1 MKNSNPDD
9 TKKYASTRLWKKRW
23 YRITSFLAAVVVFC
37 TTYALILPAVTQ
49 ERAVAQD
56 TGVSVSNITIG
67 KITDGTAPFDGKPT
81 GPSYDPGND
90 ENDGNKIVRTFDKLS
105 YDFKVETASTNQY
118 KDARVKLEFIL
129 PLKKDEAEFDVA
141 AMGWMDTTDGYTYKY
156 QENQT
161 CTIGNN
167 TYTNCQVF
175 TCYKHLVL
183 TPGATSVIP
192 GAFTNNLTI
201 NVKSMKN
208 GDKITPIIIAT
219 PELNANGGYTLT
231 MTKDDTNAVTVSAA
245 PRYNVKL
252 KGGPSY
258 KGTFDFSTGNNLAQK
273 YGDGY
278 ITEASEKNV
287 VGRAMKFGVT
297 LQLYNDGNNKGFKG
311 IELPTGPITFDLKLT
326 SKYGEAETKTTDVTT
341 NYTPLLW
348 SCDYNSWTPIDSPN
362 SDGRT
367 LQDSMGCAYEYAPWT
382 SGSDSWRGDDKT
394 CFHGGGWLATQKGD
408 TISVTVLNYAIDVNQ
423 MPTKNGD
430 GGSVLYNP
438 ANGEGCFSSGEIW
451 IVQPFNKKNST
462 TNSGYDIQD
471 EKGNGT
477 FYTTVEVQNLHSISI
492 GGTAFNDPTD
502 TNDAQ
507 MNKEDDKETLTLP
520 LYSEGNLTN
529 RIAYRKDAT
538 SDKGVG
544 VNDPYDGKD
553 FATPGT
559 SFYIYSGIDYT
570 DSGEPVNQLYWATNF
585 TRINADIFEVTGEPT
600 IICKQDDTV
609 VSSANYTVLYVGNDN
624 NWWDEYNLQAG
635 TEDGK
640 TYYTSLQALK
650 NAKKKCIGVLY
661 CVKGPLTGSVSF
673 SAHLPVKVSDELN
686 DKLNSD
692 KIGKAYMTV
701 STSRAWTKKMYE
713 SAGKSVSDI
722 PALDIWTKPD
732 TQLSA
737 SFPPGRYE
745 YANIDKNTWGWY
757 EKEKY
762 PEDGSASTLHNS
774 KWNWFGD
781 TLLVIKFK
789 SKINKTLL
797 QKLPDKP
804 NTAKDTFNLDANQ
817 RIVDFE
823 LRPAIEYDNHQTSNM
838 NDETTLTIVDTLPK
852 GLKYVAD
859 SAYIDGKYSQTSDN
873 GGTQGT
879 VTGGTPITPSSG
891 ETPTEP
897 INVGDATLFIKE
909 ADGTTTL
916 TWKVRCKIGEPV
928 KPIYYS
934 VEIGDRYNASN
945 DIGVG
950 TTQLPYNVRIYAAGE
965 DLRAPTAANGN
976 RADGSISAVRGS
988 AYSFGKY
995 TTNETVEP
1003 NGNID
1008 YKIYYDNI
1016 SGVGDA
1022 PVKLVD
1028 VMPADGVNGSQF
1040 SGGYTVQSF
1049 KFDTTK
1055 CEIRKL
1061 ELYYTTDETYRN
1073 GMVEDSVIKSWT
1085 KAAIDQY
1092 GTVTAMNGSPPVAW
1106 AVLGT
1111 LDAEKSV
1118 NIDLTIKLNDPSTPK
1133 FTYVDFDSEAAKAF
1147 YNNNNNNNYGAT
1159 LVRLDEAHGNSIKFT
1174 EVSWRDHNNPKAIAV
1189 SNLDGNGRFTVERG
1203 KKYKV
1208 SLDYYFKRN
1217 AHDLQLLAI
1226 VADAGTRADSLNKAE
1241 SYYSDGYQRGYRWS
1255 NISEKWVNC
1264 TFQSVDD
1271 TLYFVA
1277 PKDGNVFI
1285 LPIDM
1290 GNNQEIWLDNIKIEE
1305 IQENKYV
1312 NAVISGANSTTQQ
1325 TTATTPIIRR
1335 SIEGLTWLD
1344 RNSDGVQN
1352 DGPKLCISGVKV
1364 SLLKLKDGGS
1374 AENEADYETYCYPN
1388 STTPVTVETGKQVS
1402 VISQGTPTDY
1412 IQGRYR
1418 FMDLPEG
1425 TYAVKFEDGTGE
1437 TKISPLIASPANRGE
1452 DDTLDS
1458 DGIAV
1463 YKSDRSALEY
1473 TLIKGIVMPAAAD
1486 GYTYESKCNDSGFY
1500 ERGYELP
1507 KSGGKGT
1514 DAYTFLGLTIWG
1526 FAFLAFVYRKAR
1538 KTFGKSK

>member
-49 ERAVAQD
+49 ERTVAQD
-56 TGVSVSNITIG
+56 TEVSVNDITISG
-67 KITDGTAPFDGKPT
+67 ITDGEGPFDANDE
-81 GPSYDPGND
+81 SGND
-90 ENDGNKIVRTFDKLS
+90 SKGDNKIVRTFDTVKYTFTVSTAGKS
-105 YDFKVETASTNQY
+105 YDN
-118 KDARVKLEFIL
+118 ARVKMEFIL
-129 PLKKDEAEFDVA
+129 PLKKNEAEFDVA
-141 AMGWMDTTDGYTYKY
+141 AMGWMDTTVGYKYNY

-161 CTIGNN
+161 RKINEID
-167 TYTNCQVF
+167 TNCQVL
-175 TCYKHLVL
+175 TCYKHLQK
-183 TPGATSVIP
+183 TDPGTAVIP
-192 GAFTNNLTI
+192 GSFTETFT
-201 NVKSMKN
+201 VKVKAMKN
-208 GDKITPIIIAT
+208 RATIKPTITASL
-219 PELNANGGYTLT
+219 ELNLAQSKEITADL
-231 MTKDDTNAVTVSAA
+231 VTVSAA
-245 PRYNVKL
+245 PRYNVRL

-278 ITEASEKNV
+278 ITEASKKNI

-297 LQLYNDGNNKGFKG
+297 LQLYNDGTPDKGFKG
-311 IELPTGPITFDLKLT
+311 IELPTGSITFDLKLK
-326 SKYGEAETKTTDVTT
+326 SKYGSGGENDPDVTT

-348 SCDYNSWTPIDSPN
+348 SCDNNSWTDQDKAN

-367 LQDSMGCAYEYAPWT
+367 FQDISGCAYEYAPRS
-382 SGSDSWRGDDKT
+382 SGPGVWYGDDKT
-394 CFHGGGWLATQKGD
+394 CYHGGGWSAKQTGD
-408 TISVTVLNYAIDVNQ
+408 TIFVTVSDYAIDVNQ

-451 IVQPFNKKNST
+451 IVQPFNKKSST
-462 TNSGYDIQD
+462 TNSGYDIQK
-471 EKGNGT
+471 EYQNGT
-477 FYTTVEVQNLHSISI
+477 FYTTVEVQNLKSTSI

-502 TNDAQ
+502 TNNAQ
-507 MNKEDDKETLTLP
+507 MNKEDDKEILTLP
-520 LYSEGNLTN
+520 LYSEGKLTN

-538 SDKGVG
+538 SDEGVG

-559 SFYIYSGIDYT
+559 NLYIYSGIDYT
-570 DSGEPVNQLYWATNF
+570 DNGEPDNQLYWATNF
-585 TRINADIFEVTGEPT
+585 TRINADIFEVTDEPIMT
-600 IICKQDDTV
+600 CKADGSTV
-609 VSSANYTVLYVGNDN
+609 DPDNYKVLYVGNDT
-624 NWWDEYNLQAG
+624 NWRYEWDLQAG
-635 TEDGK
+635 TEDWR
-640 TYYTSLQALK
+640 TYYTSLDLLK
-650 NAKKKCIGVLY
+650 NDKKKCIGVLY
-661 CVKGPLTGSVSF
+661 CVKGPLSGSVSF
-673 SAHLPVKVSDELN
+673 SARLPVKVREDLTK
-686 DKLNSD
+686 DQ
-692 KIGKAYMTV
+692 IGKAYMTV

-713 SAGKSVSDI
+713 NDGKSESDI
-722 PALDIWTKPD
+722 PALDIWTD
-732 TQLSA
+732 RNTLLDS
-737 SFPPGRYE
+737 SFPRDPYQH
-745 YANIDKNTWGWY
+745 ANIQNGDWDWY
-757 EKEKY
+757 KKEIY
-762 PEDGSASTLHNS
+762 PEDGYRSTPHNS
-774 KWNWFGD
+774 EWNWFGD

-789 SKINKTLL
+789 SQINKTLL
-797 QKLPDKP
+797 QKLPDGSV
-804 NTAKDTFNLDANQ
+804 KDTFNLDANQ
-817 RIVDFE
+817 RYVDFM
-823 LRPAIEYDNHQTSNM
+823 LQPTIEYDNKQGSNM
-838 NDETTLTIVDTLPK
+838 NDVTTLTIVDTLPK
-852 GLKYVAD
+852 GLKYVAG
-859 SAYIDGKYSQTSDN
+859 SAYIGGTYKQTSVN
-873 GGTQGT
+873 GGTKGT
-879 VTGGTPITPSSG
+879 VTGGRSITLSSG

-909 ADGTTTL
+909 EADGTTTL
-916 TWKVRCKIGEPV
+916 TWKVKCKIGEPV

-934 VEIGDRYNASN
+934 VEIGDRYNASK
-945 DIGVG
+945 DIDVG

-965 DLRAPTAANGN
+965 DLREPTAANGN
-976 RADGSISAVRGS
+976 YVKNSISATRGN

-1003 NGNID
+1003 NGNIN

-1016 SGVGDA
+1016 STGET

-1028 VMPADGVNGSQF
+1028 VMPADGINGSQF
-1040 SGGYTVQSF
+1040 SGNYTVQSF

-1055 CEIRKL
+1055 CEVTKL
-1061 ELYYTTDETYRN
+1061 RVYYTENKAYQSNDIVDE
-1073 GMVEDSVIKSWT
+1073 SVIRTNWNP
-1085 KAAIDQY
+1085 AGIDDY
-1092 GTVTAMNGSPPVAW
+1092 SGAVTEMNGITPVAF

-1133 FTYVDFDSEAAKAF
+1133 FTYVDFDSEAVKNYYKSDA
-1147 YNNNNNNNYGAT
+1147 NNNGAN
-1159 LVRLDEAHGNSIKFT
+1159 VVPSDEAHGYSIKFT
-1174 EVSWRDHNNPKAIAV
+1174 EVKWKDVSNPNAIAV
-1189 SNLDGNGRFTVERG
+1189 SNLAGTGRFTVEKG

-1208 SLDYYFKRN
+1208 SLDYHFVD
-1217 AHDLQLLAI
+1217 HDYPLQVLAI
-1226 VADAGTRADSLNKAE
+1226 VDNADTNAKNLNSPA
-1241 SYYSDGYQRGYRWS
+1241 SYDLDPYPSQRGYLWS
-1255 NISEKWVNC
+1255 NISEGWKNF
-1264 TFQSVDD
+1264 TFQSVDSS

-1285 LPIDM
+1285 IPIDM
-1290 GNNQEIWLDNIKIEE
+1290 AGTQEIWFDNIKIEE

-1312 NAVISGANSTTQQ
+1312 NAVIIGANSTTQQ

-1352 DGPKLCISGVKV
+1352 DGPERCISHVNV
-1364 SLLKLKDGGS
+1364 SLLKLKDGS
-1374 AENEADYETYCYPN
+1374 DPTNEANYETYHYPGTN
-1388 STTPVTVETGKQVS
+1388 SPVTVETGKQVS
-1402 VISQGTPTDY
+1402 VISQGAPADYTDY
-1412 IQGRYR
+1412 IPGRYR

-1425 TYAVKFEDGTGE
+1425 TYAVKFEDGTGDI
-1437 TKISPLIASPANRGE
+1437 KISPLIASPANRGE
-1452 DDTLDS
+1452 DVTLDS

-1463 YKSDRSALEY
+1463 YKEDRSELLRTY
-1473 TLIKGIVMPAAAD
+1473 ILNIKIPAAAV

>member
-56 TGVSVSNITIG
+56 PGVSVSGITISE
-67 KITDGTAPFDGKPT
+67 ITDGEGPFDT
-81 GPSYDPGND
+81 DDEAGND
-90 ENDGNKIVRTFDKLS
+90 SRGDNKIVRTFDTVKYKFTVSTAGNS
-105 YDFKVETASTNQY
+105 YDN
-118 KDARVKLEFIL
+118 ARVKMEFIL
-129 PLKKDEAEFDVA
+129 PLKKNEAEFDVA
-141 AMGWMDTTDGYTYKY
+141 AMGWMDTTVGYKY
-156 QENQT
+156 NYQEDQT
-161 CTIGNN
+161 RKINGID
-167 TYTNCQVF
+167 TNCQVL
-175 TCYKHLVL
+175 TCYKHLQRTVNS
-183 TPGATSVIP
+183 TAAIP
-192 GAFTNNLTI
+192 GSFTETFT
-201 NVKSMKN
+201 VKVKAMKN
-208 GDKITPIIIAT
+208 EDTIKPTITASL
-219 PELNANGGYTLT
+219 ELNLAQVAERTADL
-231 MTKDDTNAVTVSAA
+231 VTVSAA

-252 KGGPSY
+252 AGGPSY
-258 KGTFDFSTGNNLAQK
+258 KGTFNFNTGNNNAQNK
-273 YGDGY
+273 DAG
-278 ITEASEKNV
+278 KV

-311 IELPTGPITFDLKLT
+311 IELPTGPITFDLKLN
-326 SKYGEAETKTTDVTT
+326 SEYGSGGKNNKDVTT
-341 NYTPLLW
+341 EYTPLLW
-348 SCDYNSWTPIDSPN
+348 SCDYNSWTAIGNPN
-362 SDGRT
+362 SDERT
-367 LQDSMGCAYEYAPWT
+367 FQDSTGCAYEYAPRS
-382 SGSDSWRGDDKT
+382 SGPGVWYGDDKT
-394 CFHGGGWLATQKGD
+394 CYHGGGWSATQTGD

-451 IVQPFNKKNST
+451 IVQPFNEKNST
-462 TNSGYDIQD
+462 PVSGYDIQNQEGD
-471 EKGNGT
+471 GT
-477 FYTTVEVQNLHSISI
+477 FYTTVEVQNVQATSAS
-492 GGTAFNDPTD
+492 GNPVEEGA
-502 TNDAQ
+502 AQ
-507 MNKEDDKETLTLP
+507 MKKDDDSEILNLP
-520 LYSEGNLTN
+520 LYSKGELTN
-529 RIAYRKDAT
+529 RIAYRKEPT
-538 SDKGVG
+538 SDEGVG

-559 SFYIYSGIDYT
+559 SLYIYSGIDYT
-570 DSGEPVNQLYWATNF
+570 DNGEPDNQLYWATNF
-585 TRINADIFEVTGEPT
+585 TRINADIFEVAGEPT
-600 IICKQDDTV
+600 IICKQNDTV
-609 VSSANYTVLYVGNDN
+609 VDTKNYKVLYVGNDN
-624 NWWDEYNLQAG
+624 NWGDEYDLQAG
-635 TEDGK
+635 TEDWR
-640 TYYTSLQALK
+640 TYYTSLDLLK
-650 NAKKKCIGVLY
+650 NDKKKCIGVLY
-661 CVKGPLTGSVSF
+661 CVKGPLSGSVSF
-673 SAHLPVKVSDELN
+673 SAHLPVKVREDLTK
-686 DKLNSD
+686 DQ
-692 KIGKAYMTV
+692 IGKAYMTV

-713 SAGKSVSDI
+713 KDGKSESNI

-737 SFPPGRYE
+737 SFPTGCYE
-745 YANIDKNTWGWY
+745 HANIAGTPWGWY
-757 EKEKY
+757 QKEIY
-762 PEDGSASTLHNS
+762 PEDGSPSKLHNS
-774 KWNWFGD
+774 IWNWYGD

-789 SKINKTLL
+789 SQINKTLL

-804 NTAKDTFNLDANQ
+804 DTPKDTFNLDANQ

-823 LRPAIEYDNHQTSNM
+823 LQPATKYDNHQTSNM

-852 GLKYVAD
+852 GLKYVAN
-859 SAYIDGKYSQTSDN
+859 SAYIGGTYKQTSLN
-873 GGTQGT
+873 GGTKGT
-879 VTGGTPITPSSG
+879 VTDGTQIIPSANENETPSK
-891 ETPTEP
+891 
-897 INVGDATLFIKE
+897 VGNATLFIKE
-909 ADGTTTL
+909 DADGTTL
-916 TWKVRCKIGEPV
+916 TWRVKCKIGEPV
-928 KPIYYS
+928 QPIYYS
-934 VEIGDRYNASN
+934 VEIGDRYHASN
-945 DIGVG
+945 DIDVG

-965 DLRAPTAANGN
+965 DLREPTAANGN
-976 RADGSISAVRGS
+976 RAEGSISAVRGS

-1055 CEIRKL
+1055 CEISKL
-1061 ELYYTTDETYRN
+1061 ELYYTTDKTYRN
-1073 GMVEDSVIKSWT
+1073 GMVEDSVIRSWT
-1085 KAAIDQY
+1085 QATINEN
-1092 GTVTAMNGSPPVAW
+1092 GTVTGMNDSPPVAW

-1118 NIDLTIKLNDPSTPK
+1118 NIDLKIKLNDPSTPNL
-1133 FTYVDFDSEAAKAF
+1133 TYVDFDSDAVRNYYSSPE
-1147 YNNNNNNNYGAT
+1147 NNNGAN
-1159 LVRLDEAHGNSIKFT
+1159 VVPSDEAHGYSIKFT
-1174 EVSWRDHNNPKAIAV
+1174 KVNWKSEPKPKAIAV
-1189 SNLDGNGRFTVERG
+1189 SNLAGTGRFTVEKG

-1208 SLDYYFKRN
+1208 SLDYYFKRKSKN
-1217 AHDLQLLAI
+1217 LQVLAI
-1226 VADAGTRADSLNKAE
+1226 VDAADTEANNLNSPE
-1241 SYYSDGYQRGYRWS
+1241 SYDSNSSQRGYLWS
-1255 NISEKWVNC
+1255 NISGNWANG
-1264 TFQSVDD
+1264 TLQGVDNS

-1277 PKDGNVFI
+1277 PKNGNVFI

-1290 GNNQEIWLDNIKIEE
+1290 EGAQEIWFDNIKIEE
-1305 IQENKYV
+1305 VQENKYI
-1312 NAVISGANSTTQQ
+1312 NTVISGANSTTQQ
-1325 TTATTPIIRR
+1325 TTATTPVIRR

-1352 DGPKLCISGVKV
+1352 DGPERCISHVKV
-1364 SLLKLKDGGS
+1364 SLLKLKDHGN
-1374 AENEADYETYCYPN
+1374 AENEDDYEVCYYADGV
-1388 STTPVTVETGKQVS
+1388 TPVTVETGKQVS
-1402 VISQGTPTDY
+1402 VISQGTPADY

-1425 TYAVKFEDGTGE
+1425 TYAVKFEDGSGE
-1437 TKISPLIASPANRGE
+1437 IKISPLIASPANRGE

-1463 YKSDRSALEY
+1463 YKEDRSELLRTY
-1473 TLIKGIVMPAAAD
+1473 ILNIKIPAAAD

>member
-1 MKNSNPDD
+1 MKNSNLDN
-9 TKKYASTRLWKKRW
+9 TKKYASMRIWKKRW

-56 TGVSVSNITIG
+56 SGVSVSNITIG

-81 GPSYDPGND
+81 GSSYDPGND

-105 YDFKVETASTNQY
+105 YDFEVRTASQKIYT
-118 KDARVKLEFIL
+118 DARVKLEFIL

-141 AMGWMDTTDGYTYKY
+141 AMGWMDTTDEYTYKY

-183 TPGATSVIP
+183 KPGATSVIP

-208 GDKITPIIIAT
+208 GEKITPIIIAT

-231 MTKDDTNAVTVSAA
+231 MSEANGNAVTVSAA
-245 PRYNVKL
+245 PRYNVRL

-258 KGTFDFSTGNNLAQK
+258 KDTFDFSTGNNLAQQ

-278 ITEASEKNV
+278 IADPSKKYV

-297 LQLYNDGNNKGFKG
+297 LQLYNNGNNKGFKG

-326 SKYGEAETKTTDVTT
+326 SKYGAAETETTDVTT

-362 SDGRT
+362 SDERT
-367 LQDSMGCAYEYAPWT
+367 LQDSMGCAYEYAPW
-382 SGSDSWRGDDKT
+382 SNKDGWYDDKT
-394 CFHGGGWLATQKGD
+394 CYHGGGWLATQNKG
-408 TISVTVLNYAIDVNQ
+408 TISVTVSDYAINVNE

-430 GGSVLYNP
+430 GGRVLYNP

-451 IVQPFNKKNST
+451 IVQPFNTIGST
-462 TNSGYDIQD
+462 TDSGYDIQKD
-471 EKGNGT
+471 YKDGT
-477 FYTTVEVQNLHSISI
+477 FYTTVEVQNLKSTSI
-492 GGTAFNDPTD
+492 GGTAFNDTTG

-507 MNKEDDKETLTLP
+507 MKKDDDKETLTLP

-538 SDKGVG
+538 SDEGVG

-559 SFYIYSGIDYT
+559 NFYIYSGIDYT

-624 NWWDEYNLQAG
+624 NWSDEYNLQAG
-635 TEDGK
+635 TEDWRN
-640 TYYTSLQALK
+640 YYTSLDRLK
-650 NAKKKCIGVLY
+650 NDKKKCIGVLY
-661 CVKGPLTGSVSF
+661 CVQGPLSGSVSF
-673 SAHLPVKVSDELN
+673 IARLPVKVREDLTK
-686 DKLNSD
+686 DQ
-692 KIGKAYMTV
+692 IGKAYMTV
-701 STSRAWTKKMYE
+701 STSRAWTKKMYDN
-713 SAGKSVSDI
+713 ANMAIPDI
-722 PALDIWTKPD
+722 NIWTGEYSEK
-732 TQLSA
+732 TLKNL
-737 SFPPGRYE
+737 FPPGY
-745 YANIDKNTWGWY
+745 YQHANIDKDYWGWY

-762 PEDGSASTLHNS
+762 PEDGSPSTPHNS
-774 KWNWFGD
+774 EWNWYGD

-838 NDETTLTIVDTLPK
+838 KDETTLTIVDTLPK
-852 GLKYVAD
+852 GLNYVEN
-859 SAYIDGKYSQTSDN
+859 SANIGGTYKQTSVN
-873 GGTQGT
+873 GGEQGE
-879 VTGGTPITPSSG
+879 VTGGRSITLGSG

-897 INVGDATLFIKE
+897 SNVGDATLFKKVD
-909 ADGTTTL
+909 AAGTTTL

-950 TTQLPYNVRIYAAGE
+950 TTELPYNVRIYAAGE

-976 RADGSISAVRGS
+976 RAEGSISAVRGS

-1003 NGNID
+1003 NGNIE

-1016 SGVGDA
+1016 STA
-1022 PVKLVD
+1022 ETQVKLVD
-1028 VMPADGVNGSQF
+1028 VMPANGVNGSQF
-1040 SGGYTVQSF
+1040 SGNYTVESF
-1049 KFDTTK
+1049 KFDTNK
-1055 CEIRKL
+1055 CEISKL
-1061 ELYYTTDETYRN
+1061 KLYYTNVETYRDN
-1073 GMVEDSVIKSWT
+1073 SAVDYD
-1085 KAAIDQY
+1085 AISESNDWESAQISPTD
-1092 GTVTAMNGSPPVAW
+1092 GTVTDMNGKTPVAF
-1106 AVLGT
+1106 AVLGP
-1111 LDAEKSV
+1111 LAAEKSV
-1118 NIDLTIKLNDPSTPK
+1118 NIDLTIKLNDPSTPNL
-1133 FTYVDFDSEAAKAF
+1133 TYVDFESEAAKTF
-1147 YNNNNNNNYGAT
+1147 YENSNNNYGAT
-1159 LVRLDEAHGNSIKFT
+1159 VVKFDEAHGHSIYFT
-1174 EVSWRDHNNPKAIAV
+1174 QLSSASNETPHSIAV
-1189 SNLDGNGRFTVERG
+1189 SNFDGTGRFEVKKG
-1203 KKYKV
+1203 KKYTLSYDYRFEKV
-1208 SLDYYFKRN
+1208 EDNLQVAAMIASKNKNANRLGSLYSSWTN
-1217 AHDLQLLAI
+1217 ARDPYLWSDISGKWVSTTCSFEAPC
-1226 VADAGTRADSLNKAE
+1226 
-1241 SYYSDGYQRGYRWS
+1241 DGY
-1255 NISEKWVNC
+1255 
-1264 TFQSVDD
+1264 
-1271 TLYFVA
+1271 
-1277 PKDGNVFI
+1277 VFI
-1285 LPIDM
+1285 VPLHWDRDVT
-1290 GNNQEIWLDNIKIEE
+1290 GQNIWFDNIKIEE

-1352 DGPKLCISGVKV
+1352 DGPERCISHVNV

-1374 AENEADYETYCYPN
+1374 AENEADYVSYCYPGTDN
-1388 STTPVTVETGKQVS
+1388 PVTVETGKQVS
-1402 VISQGTPTDY
+1402 VISQGTPADY

-1437 TKISPLIASPANRGE
+1437 TKISPLIASPANRGA
-1452 DDTLDS
+1452 DDKLDS

-1473 TLIKGIVMPAAAD
+1473 TLIKGIVMPATAD